1 MAASGCVLQE
11 ERHLHNMVMHSSDV
25 TVIRQGA
32 GASCDSHVIHSL
44 QQAPPPAEE
53 CGVSSASL
61 VPGDVLVVPP
71 GGMVCPCDA
80 VLLSGSAIVNE
91 SMLTGESVPVTK
103 TALPRGA
110 ELYDVNQHKK
120 HTLFGGGHGWVVV
133 VLQGRFRPV

>member
-1 MAASGCVLQE
+1 M
-11 ERHLHNMVMHSSDV
+11 
-25 TVIRQGA
+25 
-32 GASCDSHVIHSL
+32 
-44 QQAPPPAEE
+44 
-53 CGVSSASL
+53 SSASL

-120 HTLFGGGHGWVVV
+120 HTLFGGGRGWMVV
-133 VLQGRFRPV
+133 VLQGLVWPCWPSLCPPLLPHPLQAPR